1 MPQSGLSTAA
11 RFANKKGVGIM
22 THYEKRLEEDLSAI
36 RERIEE
42 VGEQVE
48 TALERAV
55 RSALKLDRALA
66 NQVVMGDKPIN
77 REIRA
82 IDKLCYGFIARHLP
96 SAGHLRFVSSVLR
109 LDVELERIGD
119 YAVAIA
125 REAIQLSTVPSGSVA
140 SDIQLIADQAQRMFR
155 QAMES
160 FNTQNPELARG
171 TKGMASQIE
180 STYQKIF
187 RDLLQE
193 GEKGARPIRDL
204 FATLV
209 IFNRIGRVADQAKN
223 ICEDTLFA
231 VAGETKSEKVYRVLF
246 IDERNDALSQLAE
259 AFARKAF
266 PDSGVYQSAGWSPSD
281 RLLPAAEV
289 FMDARGLDGDTLTP
303 KKLDQSLEQLADY
316 HVIVAL
322 GKETLEKIEETPF
335 HTVVLKW
342 DIQPIPS
349 DLDAER
355 STALMEEDF
364 QSLQHAIRELM
375 ETLRGKG
382 AS

>member
-1 MPQSGLSTAA
+1 
-11 RFANKKGVGIM
+11 M
-22 THYEKRLEEDLSAI
+22 THYEKRLEEDLAAI

-77 REIRA
+77 REIRT

-140 SDIQLIADQAQRMFR
+140 SDVQLIADQAQRMFR

-180 STYQKIF
+180 STYQKVF

-193 GEKGARPIRDL
+193 GEAGARPIRDL

-209 IFNRIGRVADQAKN
+209 IFNRIGRVADQSKN

-231 VAGETKSEKVYRVLF
+231 VAGETKSEKVYQILF
-246 IDERNDALSQLAE
+246 FDERNDALSQLAE

-266 PDSGVYQSAGWSPSD
+266 PDGGVYQSAGWAPAD
-281 RLLPAAEV
+281 RLLPATEV
-289 FMDARGLDGDTLTP
+289 FMDARGLDGDSLSP
-303 KKLDQSLEQLADY
+303 KRLDHTVGQLADF
-316 HVIVAL
+316 HVIVAV
-322 GKETLEKIEETPF
+322 GKGSGSRIEETPF
-335 HTVVLKW
+335 RTVLLEW
-342 DIQPIPS
+342 DIDPIPS

-355 STALMEEDF
+355 SAALMEEAF
-364 QSLQHAIRELM
+364 QNLKHSIRELM
-375 ETLRGKG
+375 ETLRGEG
-382 AS
+382 AT

>member
-1 MPQSGLSTAA
+1 
-11 RFANKKGVGIM
+11 M

-36 RERIEE
+36 RERIKEI
-42 VGEQVE
+42 GGQVE
-48 TALERAV
+48 TALEKAV
-55 RSALKLDRALA
+55 LATLQVDRDLA
-66 NQVVMGDKPIN
+66 SQVVMGDKPIN

-125 REAIQLSTVPSGSVA
+125 REAVQLSTAPSGPVA
-140 SDIQLIADQAQRMFR
+140 GDIQLIADQAQHMLR
-155 QAMES
+155 QAMDS

-171 TKGMASQIE
+171 TKGMASQVE
-180 STYQKIF
+180 STYQKVF
-187 RDLLQE
+187 RDLLRE
-193 GEKGARPIRDL
+193 GDEGTRPIRDL

-231 VAGETKSEKVYRVLF
+231 VAGEIKSEKVYRILF
-246 IDERNDALSQLAE
+246 LDERNDGLSQIAE
-259 AFARKAF
+259 AYARKAF
-266 PDSGVYQSAGWSPSD
+266 PDSGKYASAGWAPAE
-281 RLLPAAEV
+281 RLLPTAEL
-289 FMDARGLDGDTLTP
+289 FMDAKGLDGDALTP
-303 KKLDQSLEQLADY
+303 MKLDHTLEQLADY
-316 HVIVAL
+316 HVIIAL
-322 GKETLEKIEETPF
+322 GKGARSQIKDRPF
-335 HTVVLKW
+335 HTVILQW
-342 DIQPIPS
+342 DIEAIPD

-355 STALMEEDF
+355 STALYEAAF
-364 QSLQHAIRELM
+364 QELKQSTRDVM
-375 ETLRGKG
+375 ETLRGEG

>member
-1 MPQSGLSTAA
+1 
-11 RFANKKGVGIM
+11 M

-42 VGEQVE
+42 VGERVE

-55 RSALKLDRALA
+55 RAALKVDRGLA

-160 FNTQNPELARG
+160 FNEQNPELARG

-180 STYQKIF
+180 ATYQKVF
-187 RDLLQE
+187 KDLLKE
-193 GEKGARPIRDL
+193 GEKSARPIRDL

-231 VAGETKSEKVYRVLF
+231 VAGEIKSEKVYRVLF

-266 PDSGVYQSAGWSPSD
+266 PDSGVYQSAGWNPAD

-289 FMDARGLDGDTLTP
+289 FMNAKGLDGDGLAP
-303 KKLDQSLEQLADY
+303 KKLDHSLEQLADF
-316 HVIVAL
+316 HIIVTL
-322 GKETLEKIEETPF
+322 GKHTLDQIEETPF
-335 HTVVLKW
+335 HTVVLEW
-342 DIQPIPS
+342 DIQPVPS
-349 DLDAER
+349 DLDTER

-364 QSLQHAIRELM
+364 QSLQHSIRELM
-375 ETLRGKG
+375 ETLRGEG

>member
-1 MPQSGLSTAA
+1 
-11 RFANKKGVGIM
+11 M

-36 RERIEE
+36 RRRIEE
-42 VGEQVE
+42 VGGQVE
-48 TALERAV
+48 AALERAV
-55 RSALKLDRALA
+55 DAALKLDRELA

-82 IDKLCYGFIARHLP
+82 IDKLCFGFIARHLP

-125 REAIQLSTVPSGSVA
+125 REAVQLSTAPGSAVA
-140 SDIQLIADQAQRMFR
+140 SDIQLIADQANRMLH

-171 TKGMASQIE
+171 TKAMASQIE
-180 STYQKIF
+180 STYQKVF
-187 RDLLQE
+187 KDLLRE
-193 GEKGARPIRDL
+193 GEQGSRTIRDL

-231 VAGETKSEKVYRVLF
+231 VTGETKSEKVYRILF
-246 IDERNDALSQLAE
+246 IDERNDAMSQLAE
-259 AFARKAF
+259 AFARKAY
-266 PDSGVYQSAGWSPSD
+266 PDSGEYSSAGWAPAD
-281 RLLPAAEV
+281 HLMPAAEV
-289 FMDARGLDGDTLTP
+289 FMDAKGLDGDSLAP
-303 KKLDQSLEQLADY
+303 KKLDPTVDQLAKY
-316 HVIVAL
+316 HVVVAL
-322 GKETLEKIEETPF
+322 GKGTASRIEEPPF
-335 HTVVLKW
+335 HTVLLEW
-342 DIQPIPS
+342 DIDSVPG

-355 STALMEEDF
+355 STAHFDRTLE
-364 QSLQHAIRELM
+364 QIKHSIRELM
-375 ETLRGKG
+375 ETLRGEE

>member
-1 MPQSGLSTAA
+1 
-11 RFANKKGVGIM
+11 M
-22 THYEKRLEEDLSAI
+22 THYEQRLEQDLSAI
-36 RERIEE
+36 RRRIED
-42 VGEQVE
+42 VGGQVE
-48 TALERAV
+48 VALERAV
-55 RSALKLDRALA
+55 HAALKIDRELA

-82 IDKLCYGFIARHLP
+82 IDKLCFGFIARHLP

-125 REAIQLSTVPSGSVA
+125 RETLQLETAPSDSVA

-155 QAMES
+155 QAMVS

-180 STYQKIF
+180 STYQKVF
-187 RDLLQE
+187 RDLLRE
-193 GEKGARPIRDL
+193 GDKGTRSIRDL

-231 VAGETKSEKVYRVLF
+231 VAGETKGEKVYHILF
-246 IDERNDALSQLAE
+246 VDERNDALSQLAE
-259 AFARKAF
+259 AFARKAY
-266 PDSGVYQSAGWSPSD
+266 PDSGVYRSAAWAPTEQ
-281 RLLPAAEV
+281 LLPATEV
-289 FMDARGLDGDTLTP
+289 FMDARGLDGDSFSP
-303 KKLDQSLEQLADY
+303 KKLDFTVEELADF
-316 HVIVAL
+316 HVIVGL
-322 GKETLEKIEETPF
+322 GKGSRAHFEEIPF
-335 HTVVLKW
+335 HTVFLEW
-342 DIQPIPS
+342 DLDPIPG

-355 STALMEEDF
+355 STALMEEAF
-364 QSLQHAIRELM
+364 RKLKHSIRELM
-375 ETLRGKG
+375 ETLRGEE

>member
-1 MPQSGLSTAA
+1 
-11 RFANKKGVGIM
+11 M
-22 THYEKRLEEDLSAI
+22 THYEERLEEDLAAI
-36 RERIEE
+36 RQRIEK
-42 VGEQVE
+42 VGEEVDH
-48 TALERAV
+48 ALERSVHA
-55 RSALKLDRALA
+55 ALKLDRDLA

-125 REAIQLSTVPSGSVA
+125 REAIQLSTVPSDSVA
-140 SDIQLIADQAQRMFR
+140 TDIQLIADQARRMFR

-160 FNTQNPELARG
+160 FNQQNPELARG

-180 STYQKIF
+180 STYQKVF
-187 RDLLQE
+187 KDLLRE
-193 GEKGARPIRDL
+193 GDKGRRPVRDL

-231 VAGETKSEKVYRVLF
+231 VAGEAKGEKVYRILF
-246 IDERNDALSQLAE
+246 LDERNDALSQLA
-259 AFARKAF
+259 AVYARKAF
-266 PDSGVYQSAGWSPSD
+266 PDSGVYQSAGWAAAD
-281 RLLPAAEV
+281 RLLPATEV
-289 FMDARGLDGDTLTP
+289 FMDAKGLDGDRLEPRALDFTP
-303 KKLDQSLEQLADY
+303 DELADF
-316 HVIVAL
+316 HIIVAL
-322 GKETLEKIEETPF
+322 GAGASSQIEETPF
-335 HTVVLKW
+335 HTVLLEW
-342 DIQPIPS
+342 HIDPIPP
-349 DLDAER
+349 DLDSER
-355 STALMEEDF
+355 SAALLEEAF
-364 QSLQHAIRELM
+364 QNIKHSIRELM
-375 ETLRGKG
+375 ETLRGEE